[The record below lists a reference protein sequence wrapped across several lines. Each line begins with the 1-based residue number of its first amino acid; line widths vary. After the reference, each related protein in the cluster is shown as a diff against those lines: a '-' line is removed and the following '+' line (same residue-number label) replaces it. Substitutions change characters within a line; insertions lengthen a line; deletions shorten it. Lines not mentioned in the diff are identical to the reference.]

1 MKQGQQHIEQ
11 RDHRGQTSLNKG
23 LQAMGDPLE
32 TTDHGHQGKRG
43 LHRHAVI
50 PGAFGAQLAVVRHA
64 VLPAKSVVG
73 QHDAAS
79 TELLDER
86 MKLVVRDIHRV
97 PIPIDDLP
105 KAVENPTELD
115 TNAPAPFV
123 FGLFA
128 KLLCAAPLPNGKQQ
142 LDWETVNHQEKA
154 GIGQEPLVPILMRDQ
169 QALQS
174 GAIGQPGKQGFIIS
188 DRANDK
194 RLGSGLPSARTTSR
208 S

>member
-1 MKQGQQHIEQ
+1 MDQMKQGQQHIEQ

-115 TNAPAPFV
+115 TNAESALCLWTFCQTAVRCAPAE
-123 FGLFA
+123 
-128 KLLCAAPLPNGKQQ
+128 
-142 LDWETVNHQEKA
+142 WETATRLGNC
-154 GIGQEPLVPILMRDQ
+154 
-169 QALQS
+169 QS
-174 GAIGQPGKQGFIIS
+174 PGKS
-188 DRANDK
+188 WDRP
-194 RLGSGLPSARTTSR
+194 GT
-208 S
+208 